1 LVATEWHLAL
11 RNPAGLI
18 PGLGLPVVLLVVF
31 GTLPTMNNPQAG
43 LGGLSPLQVYMPITI
58 ALSLSVFA
66 LAWMPGTLASYR
78 ELGVLRR
85 MSTTPVSPTWLLGA
99 QLALNL
105 GLIGGALVFGATVSF
120 ELPGFVVSL
129 PLVIAAMFSM
139 GLWVASIARTQRVA
153 GAVGAL
159 LFFPML
165 FFAGVWLPQQSMP
178 PWLRTISRVAPVGA
192 GVHAL
197 DTSMLSGRFPP
208 AQPLAVM
215 VVWAAVFG
223 WLSVRM
229 FRWE

>member
-1 LVATEWHLAL
+1 
-11 RNPAGLI
+11 
-18 PGLGLPVVLLVVF
+18 VLLIVF
-31 GTLPTMNNPQAG
+31 GALPTMNDPQAA
-43 LGGLSPLQVYMPITI
+43 LGGFTPLQVYMPIII
-58 ALSLSVFA
+58 ALSLTVFA
-66 LAWMPGTLASYR
+66 LTWLPATLASYR

-99 QLALNL
+99 QLVLDV
-105 GLIGGALVFGATVSF
+105 GLFACAVLIVLVGGAIVFGARVSF
-120 ELPGFVVSL
+120 EIPGFVVSL

-153 GAVGAL
+153 GAIGAL

-165 FFAGVWLPQQSMP
+165 FFAGVWLPQESMP
-178 PWLRTISRVAPVGA
+178 PWLRTISRIAPVGA

-208 AQPLAVM
+208 VQPLVVM
-215 VVWAAVFG
+215 AVWAAVFC